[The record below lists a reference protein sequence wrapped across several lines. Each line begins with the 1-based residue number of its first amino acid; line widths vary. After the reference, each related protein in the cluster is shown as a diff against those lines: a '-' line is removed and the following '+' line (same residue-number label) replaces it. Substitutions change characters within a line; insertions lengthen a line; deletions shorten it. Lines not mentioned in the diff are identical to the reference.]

1 MRYVKIW
8 KKISSKAIK
17 QSTSLSRIL
26 ETIYAKKQKIRLIAT
41 SF

>member
-8 KKISSKAIK
+8 KKISSIK

-26 ETIYAKKQKIRLIAT
+26 ETIYAKKQKMRLIAM
-41 SF
+41 SL